1 MTIDMSLRNDAL
13 YAGCS
18 IEEIAGRFNL
28 TTPVADAVNLV
39 GRNIAAI
46 VDAIHQM
53 DEVSEV
59 TLTGPM
65 AVWAY
70 LIVFHAVVH
79 RFRRVYYDDGRT
91 GPVLVAAH
99 G

>member
-1 MTIDMSLRNDAL
+1 MLKIDLSLGNETL
-13 YAGCS
+13 YSGLI
-18 IEEIAGRFNL
+18 IEEVAGRKNL
-28 TTPVADAVNLV
+28 TTPVAEAVGVV

-46 VDAIHQM
+46 VAATPQDQR
-53 DEVSEV
+53 DVV

-70 LIVFHAVVH
+70 LLVFHAVVH
-79 RFRRVYYDDGRT
+79 AFGEVRYEDGRT
-91 GPVLVAAH
+91 QSVTIAKH

>member
-1 MTIDMSLRNDAL
+1 MITIDLSLKNESL
-13 YAGCS
+13 YSGLA
-18 IEEIAGRFNL
+18 IEEVAGRLNL
-28 TTPVADAVNLV
+28 TTPVADAVNVV

-46 VDAIHQM
+46 VDAVPAA
-53 DEVSEV
+53 DRSEV

-70 LIVFHAVVH
+70 LVVFHAVVH
-79 RFRRVYYDDGRT
+79 RFGRVNYDDGRT
-91 GPVLVAAH
+91 GPVVVAAH